1 MQETAQEPLEHLK
14 ITGLVHAEILE
25 ELELEQ
31 NRLSLPF
38 GQLIEKLLEIMGQ
51 LPQIGRLLTQLD
63 RSFIINILFI
73 IIF

>member
-14 ITGLVHAEILE
+14 ITGLVHAEIQE

-38 GQLIEKLLEIMGQ
+38 GQLIEKLLEIMDR
-51 LPQIGRLLTQLD
+51 LPRTGRLPILLD
-63 RSFIINILFI
+63 R
-73 IIF
+73 

>member
-14 ITGLVHAEILE
+14 ITGLVHAEIQE

-38 GQLIEKLLEIMGQ
+38 GQLIERLLEIMDR
-51 LPQIGRLLTQLD
+51 LPQTGRLPILLD
-63 RSFIINILFI
+63 R
-73 IIF
+73 